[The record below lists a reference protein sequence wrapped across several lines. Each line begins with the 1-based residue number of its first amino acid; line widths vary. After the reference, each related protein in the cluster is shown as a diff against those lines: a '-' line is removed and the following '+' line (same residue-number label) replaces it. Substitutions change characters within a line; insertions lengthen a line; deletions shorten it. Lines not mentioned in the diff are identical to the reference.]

1 MDRNKNVSKRFTM
14 LLLQT
19 LNSKYRQYN
28 DTNIEWLII
37 LVQISLF
44 FSKISIIEQNIC
56 QIFFF
61 FSKIFYKI
69 GFPKHILTKF
79 TDITCKHKTRS
90 FTFILT
96 QEKAST
102 CTILYLNCIL
112 NNKYNWNTSTTQ
124 TYQVR
129 KPHKETC
136 KHCRLCWL
144 AELDLLPCIF
154 VAVWFCGD
162 LTKEKLSHTSTHP
175 LHRCHILFVRIQWN
189 TTSEKFS
196 LNSKKK
202 KKKKRNNILKK
213 FNKND
218 SVIPDL

>member
-1 MDRNKNVSKRFTM
+1 M
-14 LLLQT
+14 
-19 LNSKYRQYN
+19 
-28 DTNIEWLII
+28 II

-136 KHCRLCWL
+136 KHCRLWL
-144 AELDLLPCIF
+144 ASWT
-154 VAVWFCGD
+154 WFA
-162 LTKEKLSHTSTHP
+162 P
-175 LHRCHILFVRIQWN
+175 LHICSRLILWRSHQG
-189 TTSEKFS
+189 E
-196 LNSKKK
+196 
-202 KKKKRNNILKK
+202 
-213 FNKND
+213 
-218 SVIPDL
+218 VITHQHPSFA